1 MKGAEIESEGS
12 VLKYITKSKI
22 DKHRSS
28 LRIMTQRLLL
38 HNITYFR
45 AKTISILGAT
55 MIIIVVTMLHTVFT
69 RTGFVAITKDLI
81 SIFSAHEH

>member
-1 MKGAEIESEGS
+1 
-12 VLKYITKSKI
+12 
-22 DKHRSS
+22 
-28 LRIMTQRLLL
+28 MTQHLLV

-55 MIIIVVTMLHTVFT
+55 MIIIVVTMLHIVFT

-81 SIFSAHEH
+81 SIFSAHER